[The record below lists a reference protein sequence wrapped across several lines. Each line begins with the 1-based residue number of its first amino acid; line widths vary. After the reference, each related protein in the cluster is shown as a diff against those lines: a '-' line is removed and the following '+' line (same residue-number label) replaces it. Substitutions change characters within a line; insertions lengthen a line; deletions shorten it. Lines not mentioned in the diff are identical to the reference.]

1 MLIECAVRSV
11 QVNFSDSEDIETIFE
26 ALLSK
31 VQDESNTVAISLA
44 LDVLLHLFTS
54 LEEKIEDQELS
65 KNLFSKVVPMILPI
79 LLEAFTNEELE
90 ALDRSHILHLF
101 YLMVRGIAW
110 ADGLDNSIIESCLN
124 ETFNNWM
131 ALFLQII

>member
-11 QVNFSDSEDIETIFE
+11 QENFSDSEDIETIFE

>member
-1 MLIECAVRSV
+1 VLIECAVRSV
-11 QVNFSDSEDIETIFE
+11 QENFSDSEDIETIFE

>member
-1 MLIECAVRSV
+1 MLIECAVRTV

-101 YLMVRGIAW
+101 
-110 ADGLDNSIIESCLN
+110 
-124 ETFNNWM
+124 
-131 ALFLQII
+131 